1 MNTISPAM
9 RRLYEATRAALE
21 HDELEGEILQGM
33 FRAFHDHRLE
43 NQVLKAMNDMKE
55 ASHDA

>member
-1 MNTISPAM
+1 MSTVSPAM

-33 FRAFHDHRLE
+33 FRAFRDHRLE
-43 NQVLKAMNDMKE
+43 NHALKAMNDMKE
-55 ASHDA
+55 KANV